1 MYANGQKTETS
12 WAFTSFLIYLQ
23 STKKSNYELTPGKDT
38 DC

>member
-1 MYANGQKTETS
+1 MSAYRQKTGTT

-23 STKKSNYELTPGKDT
+23 STNKSNYELTPGKYT